1 MNALRNYQLGLKVS
15 PFPRSDFSLLING
28 QTSLRVW
35 PFLSKFSPQF
45 TPNSPGIVGAFL
57 YPGTVQRGR
66 ATTLLFLAQ
75 LVKIFPRLSHKIT
88 QNTNHLMSSGAW
100 GRGIGEADEREVGN
114 VSEGRGAAGAG
125 ILGS

>member
-1 MNALRNYQLGLKVS
+1 M
-15 PFPRSDFSLLING
+15 
-28 QTSLRVW
+28 
-35 PFLSKFSPQF
+35 
-45 TPNSPGIVGAFL
+45 GAFL

-100 GRGIGEADEREVGN
+100 GRGIGEADEREVGS

-125 ILGS
+125 ILGPGWPDGYRSDAEPPRADFGMDLG

>member
-1 MNALRNYQLGLKVS
+1 MPGGDF
-15 PFPRSDFSLLING
+15 FPLING

-57 YPGTVQRGR
+57 CPRTVQRGR
-66 ATTLLFLAQ
+66 PTTLLFLAQ

-88 QNTNHLMSSGAW
+88 QNTNHLMSGGAW
-100 GRGIGEADEREVGN
+100 GRGIGEADEREEGS
-114 VSEGRGAAGAG
+114 VSKRRGALGADSLAVMPG
-125 ILGS
+125 RVQT